1 MSAGGYSR
9 FIRVFIVKL
18 SALCDSRADETSLKA
33 TEPKTKRNQEVRGL
47 KAVTLREV
55 QDTVIILCDFVS
67 IGNSFHMVL
76 FVHINM
82 WRTAASTLG
91 WRFYINAFTETVVIL
106 SDLDNFHPVFFWN
119 SNVTEHL
126 RGLVSQKHTHTHT
139 KCQTAQHPFKTAV
152 DLLNPLRHCA
162 LSPLNEN
169 INIFWQVP
177 HKVNY

>member
-55 QDTVIILCDFVS
+55 QDAVIILCDFVS

-76 FVHINM
+76 FVHINVEDCSVDA
-82 WRTAASTLG
+82 WVKVLHQRIH
-91 WRFYINAFTETVVIL
+91 RNCCY
-106 SDLDNFHPVFFWN
+106 
-119 SNVTEHL
+119 
-126 RGLVSQKHTHTHT
+126 
-139 KCQTAQHPFKTAV
+139 FK
-152 DLLNPLRHCA
+152 
-162 LSPLNEN
+162 
-169 INIFWQVP
+169 
-177 HKVNY
+177 